1 MTSPLEQITVKD
13 KLGERVKTA
22 QKRLKEKL
30 PVLQRQY
37 NEMQL
42 KLPHAITYFKNVIK
56 EAFKNRLPYPDET
69 LVMYW
74 LSNKVECE
82 QLIMNTC
89 IMILTPPIDREEFK
103 WFESYV
109 ISSLLWFQRSPTN
122 TKYLYHNLMDII
134 KNFAIDVT
142 EQFNTILKETQQS
155 AKWDMLHAIK
165 NEEHV
170 LRQDHEEV
178 GLLLQVQ
185 DMNNPKKY
193 CFTEDDIRDNSSL
206 IDFINLYGC
215 TAQLIN
221 ISRLLDEEYHSLL
234 AEELKGME
242 YKQGPP
248 KTMDRCKA
256 KIENDYLHSL
266 FPQCSKLLDIVRC
279 SIVFDTVGEL
289 VIGYEKMMAFIN
301 SSEQFQVARI
311 KNGFSDLNNDEGY
324 RDVKL
329 NIIFKSAVFKG
340 VNMICEIQMI
350 LSGYLIVKKKSH
362 KLYNIERR
370 CPYFDLVTGN
380 NLPFY
385 SLRCAITHFDMTPK
399 HYLDVSEVI
408 NKDNRDNKGTFYAY
422 MSTENKD
429 GKARSSFQ
437 IYPFEDGYTL
447 KSDNGYYLGIDK
459 KYERDTRTWR
469 DTDKSVYVFRS
480 KVVSD
485 AFVFEMKP
493 SNTENAVLLRIIKP
507 NEFKGFYIGAHGT
520 VYTDKRSSNST
531 YLMAI
536 GRAYDGTPFIIEEM
550 TQKEGDTKE
559 EEEEVEEKTEKGLN
573 QGEKEYFE
581 MMKNC
586 EFDFGM
592 PQVVVQDIVHKK
604 MGQTHRFMSD
614 AGSGAALDI
623 NFYRFHDESEGDSKS
638 DDKEWKEIGCHAL
651 QHKQWCQIPLVNGK
665 EVQVAK
671 PMRYELMWS
680 NEGSSKSKRYALFKP
695 VPPDGFVALC
705 DVPRFGTNLPNDTAF
720 EFDGMYCVEEKY
732 AVRSTFTKK
741 IWWDK
746 GTGARQDGS
755 VWQIEGGLW
764 MTSKDYQ
771 PPDVPCYRLK

>member
-1 MTSPLEQITVKD
+1 MTDPLAQIQVKG
-13 KLGERVKTA
+13 KFGERVKTA
-22 QKRLKEKL
+22 QKLLKEKF
-30 PVLQRQY
+30 PALQHQY

-42 KLPHAITYFKNVIK
+42 KLPHAIIYFKNVIK

-69 LVMYW
+69 LVIYW

-89 IMILTPPIDREEFK
+89 IVILTPPIDGAQFK
-103 WFESYV
+103 WFETYL
-109 ISSLLWFQRSPTN
+109 IPSLLWFQRSTTN
-122 TKYLYHNLMDII
+122 SKYLYHNLMDIT
-134 KNFAIDVT
+134 KNFDIDVT
-142 EQFNTILKETQQS
+142 DEFNTVLKETQKS
-155 AKWDMLHAIK
+155 AKWGLLHAIK
-165 NEEHV
+165 NEEYV

-178 GLLLQVQ
+178 GLLLHVQ

-234 AEELKGME
+234 QEQLKGMN

-279 SIVFDTVGEL
+279 SILFDSVGEL
-289 VIGYEKMMAFIN
+289 VIGYEKMMSFIN

-311 KNGFSDLNNDEGY
+311 KNGFSDVNNDEGY
-324 RDVKL
+324 RDIKL
-329 NIIFKSAVFKG
+329 NIIFKSNVFKG

-350 LSGYLIVKKKSH
+350 LSGYLSVKKKSH
-362 KLYNIERR
+362 KLYKIDRR
-370 CPYFDLVTGN
+370 RHYFDLVTGN

-385 SLRCAITHFDMTPK
+385 SLRCATSTTDDD
-399 HYLDVSEVI
+399 YLDVSQVI
-408 NKDNRDNKGTFYAY
+408 SKDKRDHKGTFYAY
-422 MSTENKD
+422 I

-437 IYPFEDGYTL
+437 IYPLEDGYKL
-447 KSDNGYYLGIDK
+447 KSDNGYYLGIDR
-459 KYERDTRTWR
+459 KYDRDTRTWAH

-480 KVVSD
+480 KVASD
-485 AFVFEMKP
+485 AFVFEMIP
-493 SNTENAVLLRIIKP
+493 SMHQNAVLFRITKP
-507 NEFKGFYIGAHGT
+507 NAFVGFYLGANGRLH
-520 VYTDKRSSNST
+520 TDKRTDDST

-536 GRAYDGTPFIIEEM
+536 DRMIGTPFIIEQM
-550 TQKEGDTKE
+550 TQE
-559 EEEEVEEKTEKGLN
+559 EEAEQKTPDKGVN
-573 QGEKEYFE
+573 RNEKEYFE
-581 MMKNC
+581 MMKKC
-586 EFDFGM
+586 EIDFSM
-592 PQVVVQDIVHKK
+592 SQVVVEDIVHKK
-604 MGQTHRFMSD
+604 MGQTHHYMSD

-623 NFYRFHDESEGDSKS
+623 KFYRFEEDTEGDSQS
-638 DDKEWKEIGCHAL
+638 DDKEWKEIGCYAL
-651 QHKQWCQIPLVNGK
+651 QHKQWCQISVVNNK
-665 EVQVAK
+665 EVKVAK
-671 PMRYELMWS
+671 PEDYELMWC
-680 NEGSSKSKRYALFKP
+680 NEGSSLRGRYALFKP
-695 VPPDGFVALC
+695 VPPKGFVSLC
-705 DVPRFGTNLPNDTAF
+705 DVPRFGTDVPNDTVF

-732 AVRSTFTKK
+732 AVRSTFTRK

-746 GTGARQDGS
+746 GTGAKQHCS
-755 VWQIEGGLW
+755 VWEIDGGLW